1 MKAMGQDD
9 SVAIATS
16 RKRKEPEEKSTD
28 LL

>member
-1 MKAMGQDD
+1 MGQDD